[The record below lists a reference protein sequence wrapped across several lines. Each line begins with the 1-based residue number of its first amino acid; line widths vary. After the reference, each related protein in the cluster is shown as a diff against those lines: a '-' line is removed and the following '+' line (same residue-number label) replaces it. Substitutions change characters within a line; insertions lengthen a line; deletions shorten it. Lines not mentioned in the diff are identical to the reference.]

1 MPKITIV
8 AGATETIPGTQMN
21 NIPATRKGLVF
32 TLISGDAYW
41 GWTDTVTAA
50 GDTDAGIPMAVGSPV
65 AMAGEH
71 YDFSYPVRLFSPGGG
86 VVNYQ
91 ALDR

>member
-1 MPKITIV
+1 MPKITLT
-8 AGATETIPGTQMN
+8 AGLTTTIPGTQFN
-21 NIPATRKGLVF
+21 NLPATRKALVL
-32 TLISGDAYW
+32 TLISGDCYW
-41 GWTDTVTAA
+41 GWTPTLTAA
-50 GDTDAGIPMAVGSPV
+50 GDTDAGIPMAVGAPV

-71 YDFSYPVRLFSPGGG
+71 YDFSYPVTLFSTGGG